1 MTAAPAPDRP
11 PPGWWPLDDLPQTS
25 LSPLELGVARLGLQG
40 RARLL
45 AAALSV
51 PDPDGLSRRLIGQR
65 QGRMFVHGGHLEAL
79 CAPLTRAQARA
90 FQAAL
95 GLPGPLGPEEVPDI
109 PAPRPRLAALPA
121 VAGSLPGSATRAA
134 AAAHSPATRLTHAM
148 QRLSD
153 SPGALSAYNAALA
166 SEALRG
172 LCWHWLD
179 TRSALYLELLGGLGE
194 EQGPGVASARAAWQ
208 QVETTLSGTRRSAAR
223 ALVGEARAQHLA
235 LQQHL
240 REQRDA
246 RRALMRAAV
255 QGAGELRRCGFL
267 NRSADVR
274 WLTPA
279 ELRDALDGTL
289 DPATLRGLTQLRRL
303 QHVAGSG
310 VPTWR
315 AVGQQFQAAALA
327 TGVRDGLLQLWRSGV
342 AVPEGRIVL
351 CADLQPW
358 QWPQLEGAAALLLDR
373 AGEHSPAALHARAI
387 GLPALSLRGRRPEW
401 LQEGAFV
408 RLNGHQGT
416 LTLLRR
422 AEGTGVEPGPP
433 DAGTTELAISGA
445 PAAPS
450 SVRRAPGLPADGAS
464 LTPPGLTPTPLNTA
478 PQGTPPLVPLPRPV
492 PNEITTINLD
502 FDPV

>member
-11 PPGWWPLDDLPQTS
+11 APGWWPLDDLPQTS
-25 LSPLELGVARLGLQG
+25 LTPLELGVARLGLQG
-40 RARLL
+40 RARGL
-45 AAALSV
+45 AAALSL
-51 PDPDGLSRRLIGQR
+51 PDPGGLSRRLIAQR
-65 QGRMFVHGGHLEAL
+65 QGRLFVHAGHLEAL
-79 CAPLTRAQARA
+79 CAPLPPAQARA
-90 FQAAL
+90 FRTAL
-95 GLPGPLGPEEVPDI
+95 GLPGPLGPEEVPEL
-109 PAPRPRLAALPA
+109 PAPRPRLNVLAPAARADAALH
-121 VAGSLPGSATRAA
+121 GRAA
-134 AAAHSPATRLTHAM
+134 SHAAHDPATDLTHAM
-148 QRLSD
+148 QQLAD
-153 SPGALSAYNAALA
+153 APGALSAYNAALA

-179 TRSALYLELLGGLGE
+179 TRSALHLELLGGLGE
-194 EQGPGVASARAAWQ
+194 TDGPGVTSARAAWQ
-208 QVETTLSGTRRSAAR
+208 QVETTLSGARRSAAR

-235 LQQHL
+235 LQRHL
-240 REQRDA
+240 QEQRDA
-246 RRALMRAAV
+246 RRALIRAAM
-255 QGAGELRRCGFL
+255 QGAGDLRRGGHL

-289 DPATLRGLTQLRRL
+289 DPTTLRGLTQLRRL

-315 AVGQQFQAAALA
+315 AVGQQFQAAALS
-327 TGVRDGLLQLWRSGV
+327 TGVRDGLLHVWQPGV

-351 CADLQPW
+351 CAELFPW
-358 QWPQLEGAAALLLDR
+358 QWPQLQGAAALLLDR

-401 LQEGAFV
+401 LQGGAFV

-422 AEGTGVEPGPP
+422 AERTGEETGLK
-433 DAGTTELAISGA
+433 DGGA
-445 PAAPS
+445 PEFAFSGTPS
-450 SVRRAPGLPADGAS
+450 ASATARSEPLIPTDGAS
-464 LTPPGLTPTPLNTA
+464 LNASPVNPTSLAPPSR
-478 PQGTPPLVPLPRPV
+478 LVPS
-492 PNEITTINLD
+492 EITTISLD